1 MDHNRDI
8 LPLPKNGAS
17 VPIVESALKMSLLM
31 PLAMPEMK
39 FPIFRLHA
47 RNTNL
52 QIRLDLTNN
61 CFWQYFSSPILPRHP
76 KLKLFVVQLLRSMV
90 PSWSAKAPKSRL
102 SPRDHDTNTI
112 TNTTA
117 TNPCYDLQHLAEFI
131 KGLNIGI
138 SFGS

>member
-1 MDHNRDI
+1 
-8 LPLPKNGAS
+8 
-17 VPIVESALKMSLLM
+17 M
-31 PLAMPEMK
+31 PLSMSEMN
-39 FPIFRLHA
+39 FTIFRLHA
-47 RNTNL
+47 RNKNL

-61 CFWQYFSSPILPRHP
+61 CFWQYFSSSNTPRHP

-90 PSWSAKAPKSRL
+90 PSWSAKAPKSRF

-117 TNPCYDLQHLAEFI
+117 TNPFYDLQHLAEFI
-131 KGLNIGI
+131 KWLNIGI